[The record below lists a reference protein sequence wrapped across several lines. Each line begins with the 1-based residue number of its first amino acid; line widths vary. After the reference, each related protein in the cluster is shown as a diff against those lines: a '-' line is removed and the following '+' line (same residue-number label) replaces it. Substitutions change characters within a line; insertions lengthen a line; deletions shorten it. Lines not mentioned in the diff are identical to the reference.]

1 MSVQDRNIHRD
12 AQALRKSVTVPLIVP
27 AFGVNQDEP
36 IFGVIP
42 RYNFRLTDLQTF
54 VNNLATAVLTVGAQV
69 VEPNAVAGNPRLL
82 QGGAVPTFLID
93 EFWRR
98 NGTGTA
104 FTNIAPI
111 AAQAFTAG
119 ELFTVLDGFW
129 GVALVVVDNSNNVG
143 VIANSLTQAF
153 ATEELAIAACP
164 EPRPFQGSGTA
175 DQIGRVAILTINAV
189 GGDFIAGTTNT
200 NDALIAEFHRRDGD
214 QEGHVASIPIGS
226 NPHTENAL
234 LQSRVRDPSR
244 TRILSGRGDV
254 DMVVVTT
261 KCFGGASVL
270 TGPAQAVV
278 EYRPIGQGEGRGD
291 ASVSQ
296 TQSQFVP

>member
-1 MSVQDRNIHRD
+1 MLQDRNIHRD
-12 AQALRKSVTVPLIVP
+12 AQALRKAVTVPLIVP

-36 IFGVIP
+36 IFSVIP
-42 RYNFRLTDLQTF
+42 RYNFRLTDIETF

-82 QGGAVPTFLID
+82 QGGAVTTFLID

-104 FTNIAPI
+104 FTNIPAI

-129 GVALVVVDNSNNVG
+129 GVALVVVDDSNNVG
-143 VIANSLTQAF
+143 VISNHPIQAF
-153 ATEELAIAACP
+153 ATEEIALENC
-164 EPRPFQGSGTA
+164 PRPRSFQGSGTD

-214 QEGHVASIPIGS
+214 QQGHVVSIPTGS
-226 NPHTENAL
+226 APHSNNAL
-234 LQSRVRDPSR
+234 RQSVLKDQSG
-244 TRILSGRGDV
+244 TRILTGRADV
-254 DMVVVTT
+254 DAVVVTT

-278 EYRPIGQGEGRGD
+278 EYRPFAGGEGRGD

-296 TQSQFVP
+296 TPSAFVP